1 MDSPNSQINLMVEA
15 LQQAQSYRNKDG
27 SYNRLR
33 HSEQIEFP
41 TEEEKVEQRTLFKS
55 AQVEETELKKPKSIE
70 ELLALV
76 FKDGASDLH
85 IVVGAPPRYRI
96 NGELRS
102 IHGYDKLFAE
112 DTERLLGSLLND
124 ETKRLFDVEGDLD
137 FAHSVKGV
145 GRFRVNLYKQ
155 RSTWAGVFR
164 ALSSKIFT
172 VKDLNI
178 PSSIVELT
186 TRKRGLVLVTGPTGS
201 GKSTTLAS
209 LIDLINEKYRKNIIT
224 LEDPIEYLHRHKLS
238 NVSQREMGV
247 DSKDFAMALRAS
259 LREDPDFIL
268 VGEMRDYETISTAI
282 TAAETGHLVFSTLHT
297 IGAANTIDR
306 IIDTYPA
313 SQQGQA
319 RNQLSHV
326 IQGVISQQLVPKA
339 SGDGRVAAFEIMLG
353 SPAIRNLIRE
363 SKTEQ
368 IAGAMQTGKTAGMR
382 LLDDNLL
389 DLVKS
394 GTISA
399 ESAVEFAVDKKAM
412 ASKLGG
418 H

>member
-1 MDSPNSQINLMVEA
+1 MTSELEQIIQALEA
-15 LQQAQSYRNKDG
+15 SKPYKNKDG

-33 HSEQIEFP
+33 KSSDTEFTDKESIP
-41 TEEEKVEQRTLFKS
+41 LQRTLFKT
-55 AQVEETELKKPKSIE
+55 AQEEASDGGKHPENIN
-70 ELLALV
+70 ELLEIV

-96 NGELRS
+96 NGELRN
-102 IHGYDKLFAE
+102 IFGYAKLMPE
-112 DTERLLGSLLND
+112 DTKKILSGLLND
-124 ETKRLFDVEGDLD
+124 ETASLFDSEGDLD
-137 FAHSVKGV
+137 FAYSLKNV

-155 RSTWAGVFR
+155 RNTWAGVFR
-164 ALSSKIFT
+164 ALSNKIYT
-172 VKDLNI
+172 VKDLYL
-178 PSSIVELT
+178 PESIVELT

-201 GKSTTLAS
+201 GKSTTLAA

-238 NVSQREMGV
+238 NVTQREMGV

-259 LREDPDFIL
+259 LREDPDVIL
-268 VGEMRDYETISTAI
+268 VGEMRDYETISTAV

-326 IQGVISQQLVPKA
+326 IQGVISQQLIPKA
-339 SGDGRVAAFEIMLG
+339 DGSGRVAAFEIMLAND
-353 SPAIRNLIRE
+353 AIRSQVRDG
-363 SKTEQ
+363 KTEQ
-368 IAGAMQTGKTAGMR
+368 IAGTIQISKAQGMR
-382 LLDDNLL
+382 LLDDNLF
-389 DLVKS
+389 DLVRQ
-394 GTISA
+394 GLISS
-399 ESAVEFAVDKKAM
+399 ESAVEFAVNKPSM
-412 ASKLGG
+412 AKRLGG
-418 H
+418 GE